1 MKEEIVK
8 AALQLFQRKGYTN
21 TSMDDVAEAVGLTK
35 GGLYH
40 HIEKKEDLLRQIHDQ
55 LLDAYMIRVPSAI
68 DGLEDP
74 IEKLAAWVR
83 AHTMMVTDYV
93 LHIKVFFTE
102 IDQLSEETLKRMVE
116 RRDKVQKI
124 LEEILSSGIAA
135 GKMRP
140 DIDPNISSFLILGMI
155 NWVYVWYRPK
165 GPSSIEKIIENIQL
179 LVRQGLS
186 PADRPRPEAVGTN
199 TSPT

>member
-1 MKEEIVK
+1 MKEEILR
-8 AALQLFQRKGYTN
+8 AALRLFEQKGYTN

-83 AHTMMVTDYV
+83 AHTMIVTDYV

-102 IDQLSEETLKRMVE
+102 IDQLSEEALKRMVE

-124 LEEILSSGIAA
+124 LQEILEAGIAA
-135 GKMRP
+135 GKIRR
-140 DIDPNISSFLILGMI
+140 DIDPGISSFLILGMI
-155 NWVYVWYRPK
+155 NWIYVWYRPK
-165 GPSSIEKIIENIQL
+165 GPASIEEIIENIL
-179 LVRQGLS
+179 LIVRQGLT
-186 PADRPRPEAVGTN
+186 PAAASRPE
-199 TSPT
+199 P